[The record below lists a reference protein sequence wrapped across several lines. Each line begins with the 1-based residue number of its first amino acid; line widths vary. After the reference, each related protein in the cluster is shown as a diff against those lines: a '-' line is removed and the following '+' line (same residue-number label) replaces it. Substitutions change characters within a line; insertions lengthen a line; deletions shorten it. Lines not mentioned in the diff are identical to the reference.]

1 MDEAGENSSLSTH
14 TYKFLDN
21 DYDKKAQVFL
31 SQRFLHLLEE
41 QVYW

>member
-31 SQRFLHLLEE
+31 SQPHDKHISCQLE
-41 QVYW
+41 